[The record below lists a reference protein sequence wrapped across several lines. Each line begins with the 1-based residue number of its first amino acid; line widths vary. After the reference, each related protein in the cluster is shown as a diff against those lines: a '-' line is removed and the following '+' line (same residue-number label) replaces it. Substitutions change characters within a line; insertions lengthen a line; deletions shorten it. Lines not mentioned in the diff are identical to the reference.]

1 MKSPYTIINR
11 PLMTEK
17 ALLLPER
24 MQNAPQY
31 VFEVARSANKIE
43 IARAVE
49 ALFNVKVAKVN
60 TIVMKGKLR
69 RQGRFAGK
77 ASNWKKA
84 YITLKEGEKLGDLQ

>member
-11 PLMTEK
+11 PLVTEK

-24 MQNAPQY
+24 NEKAAQY
-31 VFEVARSANKIE
+31 VFEVARTANKIE

-49 ALFNVKVAKVN
+49 ALFNVKVDRVN
-60 TIVMKGKLR
+60 TVVMKGKLR
-69 RQGRFAGK
+69 RQGRFMGR

-84 YITLKEGEKLGDLQ
+84 YITLKEGQKLGEL

>member
-1 MKSPYTIINR
+1 MKSPYLIINR

-24 MQNAPQY
+24 NEKNPQY
-31 VFEVARSANKIE
+31 VFEVARTANKIE

-49 ALFNVKVAKVN
+49 SLFNVKVARVN

-84 YITLKEGEKLGDLQ
+84 YITLKEGHQLGDLV